1 MSNSAVI
8 FTPMRH
14 DSWWQ
19 RAHHEDC
26 SHHRDFSVIAGDVVK
41 ALWHRFAHGNNV
53 LLKFQEDAMHGP
65 HPIRPI
71 EDAEPDPTGATHV
84 ARDCAGLNFYQID
97 RGLRDLLPLYLADA
111 DHQRLQPHLH
121 RLGALA
127 GGRLDEL
134 ARIADKHPPVLH
146 ARDRFGR
153 DEDWID
159 YHPAYRE
166 METIAFGDFQFHA
179 MSHRGGTLGSNQP
192 LPAVAKYALQYLFVQ
207 AEFGLMCPIS
217 VTDTSIHLIR
227 KFASPE
233 LKDYLLPKMLS
244 ADPATLWKGT
254 QFITERSGGSDVGAI
269 ETVARLENGV
279 WRLTGDKWFCSHT
292 DADVALLLARPE
304 GAPFGTKGLALF
316 ALPRRLKDGRR
327 NSYRIVRLKDKLGT
341 RSMASGEIR
350 LEGAVAY
357 LVGEQDRGLKQMME
371 QVNLSRLSHG
381 VRAAAMMRRCVNEAM
396 VAAQTRTAFG
406 ETVVNYPLLRRQ
418 LLKLVVPTEQA
429 LSMVLFAASS
439 MDQANAG
446 SADAQSLVRIL
457 TPLLKFRACRD
468 NIPVATGSM
477 EVRGGNGYI
486 EEWVHARLVRDAHI
500 GVLWEGTSNIN
511 ALDIIKRAVGK
522 SRAHLILG
530 AALRRRLDEAT
541 ALPAGFRDRLR
552 LALERA
558 LAFAEQVAAEPR
570 AEKTARLAASAL
582 YHATSA
588 VLLAWEGSRSG
599 VDARRALLA
608 RFVLEYR
615 LTAQDPLA
623 LPNDAWER
631 EATDIVLGEAPAL
644 LARVATL
651 LDS

>member
-1 MSNSAVI
+1 
-8 FTPMRH
+8 
-14 DSWWQ
+14 
-19 RAHHEDC
+19 
-26 SHHRDFSVIAGDVVK
+26 
-41 ALWHRFAHGNNV
+41 
-53 LLKFQEDAMHGP
+53 MHGP
-65 HPIRPI
+65 QPIRPLQDI
-71 EDAEPDPTGATHV
+71 PAESEPAGGANHI
-84 ARDCAGLNFYQID
+84 ARDCAGLNFYEAD
-97 RGLRDLLPLYLADA
+97 RGLRDLLPLYLADD
-111 DHQRLQPHLH
+111 DHRRLAPHFH

-134 ARIADKHPPVLH
+134 ARIADKNPPVLH

-159 YHPAYRE
+159 YHPSYRE

-179 MSHRGGTLGSNQP
+179 MSHRGGALGANEP

-227 KFASPE
+227 KFASAE
-233 LKDYLLPKMLS
+233 LRDYLLPRMLS
-244 ADPATLWKGT
+244 EELATLWKGT
-254 QFITERSGGSDVGAI
+254 QFMTERAGGSDVGAI
-269 ETVARLENGV
+269 ETVARLEDGV
-279 WRLTGDKWFCSHT
+279 WRLTGDKWFCSHA
-292 DADVALLLARPE
+292 DADIALLLARPE
-304 GAPFGTKGLALF
+304 GAAAGTKGLALF

-357 LVGEQDRGLKQMME
+357 LVGDPHSGLKQMME

-396 VAAQTRTAFG
+396 IAARTRTAFG
-406 ETVVNYPLLRRQ
+406 ETIVNYPLLRRQ
-418 LLKLVVPTEQA
+418 LLKLIVPAEQA

-439 MDQANAG
+439 MDRANAG
-446 SADAQSLVRIL
+446 AADAQQLVRIL

-468 NIPVATGSM
+468 NIPVATGAM

-511 ALDIIKRAVGK
+511 ALDIVKRAVGK
-522 SRAHLILG
+522 SGAHRILG
-530 AALRRRLDEAT
+530 AALKRRLDDAA
-541 ALPAGFRDRLR
+541 ALPKGFRDRLSV
-552 LALERA
+552 ALERA
-558 LAFAEQVAAEPR
+558 LTFAEQVAAGPDTE
-570 AEKTARLAASAL
+570 ATARLAASAL

-588 VLLAWEGSRSG
+588 ILLAWEGSQPG

-608 RFVLEYR
+608 RFVLEHR
-615 LTAQDPLA
+615 LTARDPLA
-623 LPNDAWER
+623 PANDDWER
-631 EATDIVLGEAPAL
+631 DSIDIVLGDEPAL
-644 LARVATL
+644 LTRVATL